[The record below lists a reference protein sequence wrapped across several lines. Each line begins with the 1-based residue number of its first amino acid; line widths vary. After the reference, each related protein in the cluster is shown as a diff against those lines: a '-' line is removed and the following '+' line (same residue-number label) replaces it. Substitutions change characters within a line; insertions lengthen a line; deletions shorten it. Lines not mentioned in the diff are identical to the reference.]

1 MMQARWLVPWLL
13 AWALI
18 FVAVIARMLCVI
30 LARRHVHRYGARRPG
45 EETTRAE
52 LVWTLVPLLVVVA
65 IALLA
70 VRVACAEVP
79 NATCSATDGVTH
91 AAPSTLQRRGLVADG
106 LFLLRACA

>member
-18 FVAVIARMLCVI
+18 FIAVIARMLCVI
-30 LARRHVHRYGARRPG
+30 LARRHVHRYGVRRPG

-65 IALLA
+65 VALLA
-70 VRVACAEVP
+70 VRVARADVSS
-79 NATCSATDGVTH
+79 ASCSATDGVTH
-91 AAPSTLQRRGLVADG
+91 ADSPVVQRRGRVADG
-106 LFLLRACA
+106 SFLLRACP